1 MIPRMT
7 AEGELGWGSCH
18 VWGWVVGLVASVSDS
33 QKVCKGTK
41 FSHTGPWVKAPSHQ
55 FFANFSNR
63 IETGVGI
70 ESERR
75 EKERKG
81 EREKDPDLR
90 RTMTDWGPV
99 VVATVLFVLL
109 TPGLLCQIPGRGRV
123 VEFGNMSTSGLSILV
138 HAVIYFALV
147 TIFVIA
153 VSVHIYS
160 GSG

>member
-1 MIPRMT
+1 M
-7 AEGELGWGSCH
+7 
-18 VWGWVVGLVASVSDS
+18 
-33 QKVCKGTK
+33 
-41 FSHTGPWVKAPSHQ
+41 
-55 FFANFSNR
+55 
-63 IETGVGI
+63 
-70 ESERR
+70 ESEQRGKKGR
-75 EKERKG
+75 NRKER
-81 EREKDPDLR
+81 DLDLR
-90 RTMTDWGPV
+90 RRRRMTDWGPV

-153 VSVHIYS
+153 VGVHIYS